1 MMVTDRFQHTNL
13 KSVLLAEYLL
23 SCHLSFFE
31 MYRNQGQEYK
41 ANILVVDDTPD
52 NLRLLSAML
61 SEQGYEVRKALNG
74 KMALTACQMVLPDII
89 LLDINMP
96 GVNGYE
102 VCQQLKADERTCEVP
117 VIFISALDDVLDKVK
132 AFDVGGVDYITK
144 PFYGAEVILRIQNQ
158 INLRLLQTKLQEKN
172 LLLENA
178 LDDLKA
184 AQVKQIQNE
193 KMVALGQLVAGIAH
207 EVNNPISFIYGNLEY
222 VGQYVQELVR
232 VILLYQ
238 QEYPHS
244 TPMIE
249 QIVQEIDLN
258 FLMNDLKNLLGAM
271 NRGADR
277 IRQIVLSLQKF
288 SRLDEAQMKSVNIHE
303 GIDSSLMMLQHR
315 LNETTYRP
323 GIVVVKDY
331 GNLPPVTCYAS
342 ELNQVFMH
350 ILNNAIDA
358 LKSTQGHS
366 EWEMSLPECGE
377 MNKSLSNRNHQK
389 FHQIGE
395 DEQKLCDQQMW
406 QLEDGQKI
414 RPLHPTNS
422 PTDEVSS
429 ISCVPVIRIRT
440 ELTDNN
446 TVKISIAD
454 NGLGMDESVRSRT
467 FDPFFTTKPV
477 GKGSGLGLA
486 ISHQIVVQKHQGQIS
501 CNSLPGQGAEFIIE
515 IPVQHPNT
523 ELFT

>member
-1 MMVTDRFQHTNL
+1 MDRD
-13 KSVLLAEYLL
+13 
-23 SCHLSFFE
+23 
-31 MYRNQGQEYK
+31 QGQEYK

-61 SEQGYEVRKALNG
+61 TAQGYEVRKALNG
-74 KMALTACQMVLPDII
+74 KMALTACQMVLPDVI

-102 VCQQLKADERTCEVP
+102 VCQQLKADKRTCEVP

-172 LLLENA
+172 FLLQNA

-184 AQVKQIQNE
+184 AQVQQIQNE

-222 VGQYVQELVR
+222 VGQYVQELVS
-232 VILLYQ
+232 IISLYQ
-238 QEYPHS
+238 QEYPQS
-244 TPMIE
+244 TPKID

-277 IRQIVLSLQKF
+277 IRQIVLALQKF
-288 SRLDEAQMKSVNIHE
+288 SRLDEALMKSVNIHE
-303 GIDSSLMMLQHR
+303 GIDSSLVMLQHR
-315 LNETTYRP
+315 LNETTSRP
-323 GIVVVKDY
+323 AIVVVKEY

-358 LKSTQGHS
+358 LESIQQHCESQMSPPSSEETNKNLSSKSHQRFDRK
-366 EWEMSLPECGE
+366 WE
-377 MNKSLSNRNHQK
+377 N
-389 FHQIGE
+389 
-395 DEQKLCDQQMW
+395 EQMFYDQQMW
-406 QLEDGQKI
+406 REDGENI
-414 RPLHPTNS
+414 RPLHPTTS
-422 PTDEVSS
+422 PTHEVSS
-429 ISCVPVIRIRT
+429 VTCAPVIRIRT
-440 ELTDNN
+440 ELTDNR
-446 TVKISIAD
+446 VKISIAD
-454 NGLGMDESVRSRT
+454 NGLGMNESVRLKT

-515 IPVQHPNT
+515 IPVKHPNT
-523 ELFT
+523 ELILG